1 MGNANAMPGCT
12 QTNQIYT
19 CKGVY
24 FTLCI
29 QGSVPVKYE
38 QLQSLEKF
46 VKNVEI
52 QLLKDEARELV
63 NYSKQ
68 NISPWNA
75 DKIDADNQ
83 DLLNSVSGSANIYA
97 IFTAPKNSKIFTLR
111 YIGKTTKKLARQR
124 VRNHLITKNE
134 KTGAKLWKI
143 ISHVQAGGSVKI
155 SWVSIEPESLRNYIE
170 EELIHRHKE
179 ANWNRE
185 NA

>member
-1 MGNANAMPGCT
+1 M
-12 QTNQIYT
+12 
-19 CKGVY
+19 
-24 FTLCI
+24 
-29 QGSVPVKYE
+29 KYE
-38 QLQSLEKF
+38 QLQSLEEF
-46 VKNVEI
+46 LSNVETE
-52 QLLKDEARELV
+52 LLKDEAGKLV

-75 DKIDADNQ
+75 DKIDTDNQ

-97 IFTAPKNSKIFTLR
+97 IFIAPKNSNKFTLR

-134 KTGAKLWKI
+134 KTGAKLWEI
-143 ISHVQAGGSVKI
+143 ISHVQAGDSVKL
-155 SWVSIEPESLRNYIE
+155 SWVSIEPESLRNYVE